1 VCGKISRSILA
12 HLLTQGGVGDKLPA
26 AYTTCRARLPLMRA
40 SRCACRRPQRPLPC
54 SFTWTPL
61 AQRRAQTFSKFQT
74 LLDNVEMSVREK
86 ERRKCRYNE
95 GRRAGE
101 REILHSSF
109 RLPVCKIFA
118 HPVLMRVCAGQ
129 HNARYRLKCGA
140 ARTFADATIST
151 LSLQVNRSLSASGL
165 KNLIAAGEAGAQGDG
180 PGTPGAP
187 SRGKR
192 PLPGTDEDGHATIGK
207 TLSSSSDAGG
217 VSPFSGTVAKMSND
231 QWKIQVASRTLG
243 EYGSSAGSLDVLTAS
258 GYRLPITSVDI
269 HPSGQ
274 VRGDSLDAVL
284 PPPTCPPCSVF
295 FLAEPP
301 PPTPPS

>member
-1 VCGKISRSILA
+1 
-12 HLLTQGGVGDKLPA
+12 
-26 AYTTCRARLPLMRA
+26 MR
-40 SRCACRRPQRPLPC
+40 
-54 SFTWTPL
+54 
-61 AQRRAQTFSKFQT
+61 
-74 LLDNVEMSVREK
+74 
-86 ERRKCRYNE
+86 
-95 GRRAGE
+95 
-101 REILHSSF
+101 H
-109 RLPVCKIFA
+109 
-118 HPVLMRVCAGQ
+118 H
-129 HNARYRLKCGA
+129 ARYRLKCGA

-180 PGTPGAP
+180 PGTPGPP

-192 PLPGTDEDGHATIGK
+192 PLPGTDEDGHANIGK

-217 VSPFSGTVAKMSND
+217 VSPFSGTVAKMTND

-274 VRGDSLDAVL
+274 VRDDSLDAVL
-284 PPPTCPPCSVF
+284 PPPTCPPCLCLFSSRT
-295 FLAEPP
+295 PP
-301 PPTPPS
+301 PPLPPDLVTDSVSSRLCSVASQGIVVASMTGETHVYNLGANGLFQKPQGESPASLRLAVQGVSVHVDGDMLATGAWDKQVRCARRRD